1 MKRILAF
8 FVILFTAATINAQ
21 TAQST
26 TTPSQER
33 AHMTAIRLQKTLALT
48 EEQTAQVE
56 NIQLSK
62 YAAIDAINLDAAKTQ
77 EQKDAAIAQVKTDKE
92 TEMQAVFTP
101 DQLAKYL
108 QVKEDA
114 KRRKESVG
122 QSQE

>member
-48 EEQTAQVE
+48 EQQTAQVE
-56 NIQLSK
+56 TIQLSK
-62 YAAIDAINLDAAKTQ
+62 YAAIDAINLDATKTQ
-77 EQKDAAIAQVKTDKE
+77 EQKEAAIAQVKTDKE
-92 TEMQAVFTP
+92 AEMQAVFTA

-114 KRRKESVG
+114 KKRKEISG

>member
-1 MKRILAF
+1 
-8 FVILFTAATINAQ
+8 
-21 TAQST
+21 
-26 TTPSQER
+26 
-33 AHMTAIRLQKTLALT
+33 MTAIRLQKTLALT

-56 NIQLSK
+56 TIQLSK
-62 YAAIDAINLDAAKTQ
+62 YAAIDAINLDATKTQ

-114 KRRKESVG
+114 KKRKESAG

>member
-1 MKRILAF
+1 
-8 FVILFTAATINAQ
+8 
-21 TAQST
+21 
-26 TTPSQER
+26 
-33 AHMTAIRLQKTLALT
+33 MTAIRLQKTLALT

>member
-62 YAAIDAINLDAAKTQ
+62 LAAIDAINLDATKTQ

-114 KRRKESVG
+114 KKRKESVG

>member
-48 EEQTAQVE
+48 EQQTAQVE
-56 NIQLSK
+56 TIQLSK

-114 KRRKESVG
+114 KKRKESAG